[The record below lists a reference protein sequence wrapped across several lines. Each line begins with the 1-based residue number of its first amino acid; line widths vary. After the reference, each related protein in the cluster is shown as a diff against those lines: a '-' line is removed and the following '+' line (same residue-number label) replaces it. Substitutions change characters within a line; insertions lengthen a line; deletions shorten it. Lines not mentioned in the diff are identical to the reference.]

1 MRQRI
6 SYTFTVIHY
15 RYIYNSLLIVFYV
28 KSILADIDKIHGR
41 YVAGKSNT
49 VCPVLK
55 SFFNK
60 NTQLPPHLT
69 VKSVIPIH
77 IVPGIERTRMVF

>member
-1 MRQRI
+1 MSQK
-6 SYTFTVIHY
+6 
-15 RYIYNSLLIVFYV
+15 
-28 KSILADIDKIHGR
+28 KSILADIDMIRGR

-60 NTQLPPHLT
+60 NTQLLHL
-69 VKSVIPIH
+69 P
-77 IVPGIERTRMVF
+77 EVFHLNECIDGRS

>member
-1 MRQRI
+1 MSRKLEMFHFQ
-6 SYTFTVIHY
+6 
-15 RYIYNSLLIVFYV
+15 SL
-28 KSILADIDKIHGR
+28 LADIDMIRGR

-60 NTQLPPHLT
+60 NTQLPHLPAT
-69 VKSVIPIH
+69 SSV
-77 IVPGIERTRMVF
+77 V